1 MGKAWTFCRGGVALA
16 AVVFLGV
23 GMVRTHK
30 VYEADSDFGV
40 LVFERISEVQLVEYA
55 TYGGVY
61 AQNGRMLRHD
71 WAVQQ
76 DGKQKCPT

>member
-1 MGKAWTFCRGGVALA
+1 MGA
-16 AVVFLGV
+16 AMAFIGI
-23 GMVRTHK
+23 GAARSHK
-30 VYEADSDFGV
+30 VYEGGDEEFGV
-40 LVFERISEVQLVEYA
+40 MVFQRISEVQLVEYA

-71 WAVQQ
+71 WATQR

>member
-1 MGKAWTFCRGGVALA
+1 MRKGRSFYRGGILIA

-23 GMVRTHK
+23 GMVRSHK

-40 LVFERISEVQLVEYA
+40 LVFERVSEARLVEFA
-55 TYGGVY
+55 TYSGVY
-61 AQNGRMLRHD
+61 SQDGRMVLR
-71 WAVQQ
+71 AGALQQ

>member
-1 MGKAWTFCRGGVALA
+1 MRVGAVAT

-30 VYEADSDFGV
+30 VYEADDDFGV

>member
-1 MGKAWTFCRGGVALA
+1 MRVGAVAT

-61 AQNGRMLRHD
+61 AQKGRMLRHD

>member
-1 MGKAWTFCRGGVALA
+1 MSNGRSFYRGGILLV

-23 GMVRTHK
+23 GMVRSHK

-40 LVFERISEVQLVEYA
+40 LVFERVSEVRLVEFA
-55 TYGGVY
+55 TYSGVY
-61 AQNGRMLRHD
+61 SQNGRMILHEG
-71 WAVQQ
+71 AVQQ